1 MEKIIILLSS
11 LLLYTGLF
19 AQEKVL
25 SMNFWRVEDL
35 YEFDESKTK
44 ALPEGVQEFTY
55 FDSFSTG
62 LKTVL
67 VSDSISYDSSD
78 IDEIILSSD
87 FFGNDCLRILFK
99 ESGAEKMASFTEAN
113 IGNNILME
121 FNGIVIANAMVRD
134 KISSGSLQLSIPESK
149 NILYQII
156 QLFEC
161 KNEINIQIPE
171 NQIYIKTKTAISNY
185 DDVDEKN
192 ITQLATNF
200 FCSVFEKSDD
210 SYKEYVL
217 PESQNRI
224 AELVE
229 IFRSKYQ
236 DCTIQIA
243 ETESLSSLVIRKYK
257 GMNIPIPLY
266 FRVNNGGYDVCEDI
280 IFVIDKSGK
289 LKIKQMTLK

>member
-1 MEKIIILLSS
+1 MKKIIILLSS

-62 LKTVL
+62 LKTVF

-99 ESGAEKMASFTEAN
+99 ETGKEKMASFTEAN

-121 FNGIVIANAMVRD
+121 FNGIVIANAMVRE

-200 FCSVFEKSDD
+200 SVQFLKNLMILIKNMF
-210 SYKEYVL
+210 Y
-217 PESQNRI
+217 QN
-224 AELVE
+224 
-229 IFRSKYQ
+229 
-236 DCTIQIA
+236 
-243 ETESLSSLVIRKYK
+243 
-257 GMNIPIPLY
+257 
-266 FRVNNGGYDVCEDI
+266 
-280 IFVIDKSGK
+280 
-289 LKIKQMTLK
+289 LKIV